1 MKLTGLR
8 ISPLPVLACLP
19 LLAVSSLL
27 TGCTNMVATAPS
39 VPIKTAIGGI
49 KGNVH
54 GGRGPV
60 VGANV
65 YLYSPSLTGYGGSG
79 IAASTLNAST
89 PLLSNSVPSTCGAG
103 ATATAVVD
111 TNPADSTYQQITAIN
126 VVTGGA
132 GYYIN
137 GVATPPTVTITD
149 PTGTGAT
156 ATANLGATPNGSGTP
171 TSGWVQNISF
181 TPGSGY
187 TAPVVTITPSST
199 SACQDANGNYYVN
212 SDQNG
217 NFALSGDYTC
227 TAGLPVY
234 AYTTGG
240 DAGSG
245 AGGDGAFMS
254 VLGICPASGNFA
266 TTLPYVNINELTT
279 VAAAYALAGF
289 ATNPTHIGVL
299 VQTSASTA
307 LQTLETTDLTNA
319 FNNASNIYNVGVQ
332 QYSAPTAT
340 VNGAGILPNTKLNTL
355 ADILANC
362 VDSVYVNFACET
374 LLSYTPGQTDT
385 AGAAIYIAQHPSS
398 NAANIFALATA
409 NGSPWQPMLTTA
421 PSDWSLTVNY
431 VNANIAGTTGLAV
444 DNSGNVWLTSNT
456 YTATEQFSP
465 TGAYLLAYQAISGS
479 TNYWAS
485 PYGMAIDTSGNL
497 YFNASG
503 KKYVIVSNPTAGT
516 FSYINYGNTQKTQ
529 IAVDGNGHFYSP
541 SYYLSAAN
549 PYIDYDYGATP
560 TYYEDG
566 LTSAFLNT
574 GYAVAIDTNNVA
586 WMPSDSPSSTTNTPL
601 LHFIASSSNG
611 LTDGH
616 CTTTNNTYTR
626 GNGVAIDHSNNV
638 WISDGYTG
646 DLVEFSNGC
655 VYSNYYKVGTTLNG
669 VAVDGASNI
678 FAMTGTGGLAE
689 VSNTGT
695 LMSESGGFATGVGGT
710 LSLPAVDGSGDVWFA
725 SSNNTISEMIG
736 VATPVVTPIA
746 AGITAKTLGYVP

>member
-1 MKLTGLR
+1 
-8 ISPLPVLACLP
+8 
-19 LLAVSSLL
+19 
-27 TGCTNMVATAPS
+27 MVATAPS

-299 VQTSASTA
+299 LQTSAPATQ
-307 LQTLETTDLTNA
+307 QTLEMTDLTNA
-319 FNNASNIYNVGVQ
+319 FNTAGNIYNVGVQ
-332 QYSAPTAT
+332 KSSAPTT
-340 VNGAGILPNTKLNTL
+340 TTNGSGTLPATKLNTL

-362 VDSVYVNFACET
+362 VDSTYINFACET
-374 LLSYTPGQTDT
+374 LLSYTPNQTDT
-385 AGAAIYIAQHPSS
+385 AGAAIYIAQHPYT
-398 NAANIFALATA
+398 NASKIFALATA
-409 NGSPWQPMLTTA
+409 NGAPWQPALTAAPTDWTVSIIYTGGGLTTSVNSSGDLDYA
-421 PSDWSLTVNY
+421 SHIITVDATGNIWVAGGAGGNVLSEFSPLGVPLSGSTGFTNSALNGPASATLDAASANVWLANSGTTTLSVY
-431 VNANIAGTTGLAV
+431 NIAGGTWNTITPVSGSTSELNEPNDVGFDGSGNIWVASPNNDDLIKLTSAGTYVTKGSNTNYVAYPLAV
-444 DNSGNVWLTSNT
+444 AIEPGATGNVWEIGEGSKTSYKYAPIWTNAMVLSAEPKT
-456 YTATEQFSP
+456 DE
-465 TGAYLLAYQAISGS
+465 YLC
-479 TNYWAS
+479 
-485 PYGMAIDTSGNL
+485 
-497 YFNASG
+497 
-503 KKYVIVSNPTAGT
+503 TAG
-516 FSYINYGNTQKTQ
+516 
-529 IAVDGNGHFYSP
+529 AVDGSGNAWVANYE
-541 SYYLSAAN
+541 YYTTKITSTGGTATN
-549 PYIDYDYGATP
+549 YQISSGGYYIP
-560 TYYEDG
+560 E
-566 LTSAFLNT
+566 
-574 GYAVAIDTNNVA
+574 
-586 WMPSDSPSSTTNTPL
+586 PSS
-601 LHFIASSSNG
+601 
-611 LTDGH
+611 
-616 CTTTNNTYTR
+616 
-626 GNGVAIDHSNNV
+626 
-638 WISDGYTG
+638 
-646 DLVEFSNGC
+646 
-655 VYSNYYKVGTTLNG
+655 
-669 VAVDGASNI
+669 VAVDGAENI
-678 FAMTGTGGLAE
+678 WFNDFANGYIIETNNSGANQVGNYGFVPAGEVAGYKPGSAPPTGYIQPY
-689 VSNTGT
+689 
-695 LMSESGGFATGVGGT
+695 
-710 LSLPAVDGSGDVWFA
+710 SLVIDGSGNVWF
-725 SSNNTISEMIG
+725 EELG
-736 VATPVVTPIA
+736 VAAMQEMVGVAAPVVTPLA
-746 AGITAKTLGYVP
+746 FATANSLYGVRP